1 MTHPALRPLLL
12 ALSIALL
19 PAGAAL
25 AGTGLYLDIP
35 SIPGES
41 TEPGHVGQIDVGGLI
56 WGASVS
62 IAYLSGMPPVVSKPS
77 IQDIAWMQGLD
88 QSVLPLFTSITSGQS
103 QPSARFELV
112 KPGASR
118 QAPFLSLTAEHATIS
133 SMSFGGSSGGDN
145 AVQASMSP
153 TAVTL
158 RYDPGAL
165 GGTGPAQATRY
176 DLSTNTTTGPSGR
189 QPVDEPGNALARAGL
204 YLRLGSGATAIAGD
218 SRAVGYENW
227 IAIDSFS
234 MGTSNAA
241 VPGEPM
247 GSRPSVSEL
256 SWSQSLDATAP
267 AMLFH
272 LLKGQAIGQATIEKV
287 VLDRNGR
294 PITVMQQALNEVL
307 FSSFSLATDDASSAV
322 VNGSMSFAS
331 FTQTLWPT
339 RADGSRGTPFS
350 FGFDVVTGR
359 AISGALA
366 GNVDG
371 FGNGN
376 LDGSAVPIPEPQTWA
391 MMLAGIA
398 GLLGMA
404 RRRRVAA

>member
-25 AGTGLYLDIP
+25 AGNGLYLDIR

-41 TEPGHVGQIDVGGLI
+41 TDPGHVGQIDVGSLS
-56 WGASVS
+56 WGVSVAITRLSAS
-62 IAYLSGMPPVVSKPS
+62 PPAVSKPS
-77 IQDIAWMQGLD
+77 VQDIAWMQGLD
-88 QSVLPLFTSITSGQS
+88 KSVLPLFTSITSSQS

-112 KPGASR
+112 KPGTPNH
-118 QAPFLSLTAEHATIS
+118 APYLSLTAENALIS
-133 SMSFGGSSGGDN
+133 SVAFGGSSGSGT
-145 AVQASMSP
+145 AVMGSINPS
-153 TAVTL
+153 AVTL
-158 RYDPGAL
+158 RYDPAAT
-165 GGTGPAQATRY
+165 GGTGAALTTHY
-176 DLSTNTTTGPSGR
+176 DVANNTTTGPSGR

-234 MGTSNAA
+234 MGTSSAA
-241 VPGEPM
+241 VPGGPM
-247 GSRPSVSEL
+247 TSKPSVSEL

-267 AMLFH
+267 AVLFA
-272 LLKGQAIGQATIEKV
+272 LLEGQSIGQATIEKV
-287 VLDRNGR
+287 VLDLSGR
-294 PITVMQQALNEVL
+294 PVTVMQQSLDDVL
-307 FSSFSLATDDASSAV
+307 FSSFSLSTNDASSVSFA
-322 VNGSMSFAS
+322 GSMSFSS

-339 RADGSRGTPFS
+339 LPSGGRGNPFS
-350 FGFDVVTGR
+350 FGFDVVTSK
-359 AISGALA
+359 AIPGTLA

-376 LDGSAVPIPEPQTWA
+376 LDGSALPVPEPQTWA
-391 MMLAGIA
+391 LMLAGI
-398 GLLGMA
+398 GVLLLGAA
-404 RRRRVAA
+404 RRRAAA